1 MCGRRENGSECVW
14 SRSVVFGE
22 KSSRREEWQIGV
34 QVRCDEGTEKKRE
47 KMDQGVMKVGRLVFG
62 PM

>member
-1 MCGRRENGSECVW
+1 MW